1 MIKCFAR
8 TQYHN
13 QRIYMRFHIK
23 EYDSLIL
30 ITRKNDSKI
39 ISVFTFILHS
49 FSLIFCTFS
58 SCHFL
63 TEIALFL
70 YISCSRLF
78 YVYFKQKFRIIQKTR
93 NNSIRSETLTIN
105 FQE

>member
-1 MIKCFAR
+1 
-8 TQYHN
+8 
-13 QRIYMRFHIK
+13 MRFHIK
-23 EYDSLIL
+23 EYDSLIF
-30 ITRKNDSKI
+30 ITRKKNDSQV

-93 NNSIRSETLTIN
+93 NISIRSETLTIN